1 MKKIEPVLK
10 PKSYTFVYVIAGII
24 AGMIV
29 ASGAYEFNMRFYL
42 RSPFQNPIVPRE
54 LSPIPDKP
62 AVIVAPT
69 EIPVPN
75 TSPKPKTQAKP
86 ENTGIAIVSAYSC
99 GGLTTDAEIDM
110 NCPSLRNHPQ
120 GRTATG
126 TTPIPNKTVACDKAN
141 LGRTFHLEGV
151 GTVTC
156 EDTGGA
162 IKGAGR
168 FDLYLE
174 TVQEARQWG
183 VKKIVYKVL

>member
-1 MKKIEPVLK
+1 MKKISPDLK
-10 PKSYTFVYVIAGII
+10 PKSYTFVYVIIALI

-29 ASGAYEFNMRFYL
+29 ASGAYEFNMRYIIQW
-42 RSPFQNPIVPRE
+42 PFRDLIVPRE

-62 AVIVAPT
+62 AVITAPV
-69 EIPVPN
+69 EKPVPK
-75 TSPKPKTQAKP
+75 TSPKPKTQGKP

-156 EDTGGA
+156 EDVGGG

-168 FDLYLE
+168 FDLYVE

-183 VKKIVYKVL
+183 VKKIAYKVL